1 MGFVREAT
9 NVSHIHVSSLS
20 PSLPFTLKINR
31 ENIFRLGERRKEG
44 RWGGREVGR
53 EGGRDEGRERQNRKE
68 EQKGDT
74 WQGKAALLSV
84 VLTGRNSDS

>member
-31 ENIFRLGERRKEG
+31 ENIFRLGERDER
-44 RWGGREVGR
+44 RGGG
-53 EGGRDEGRERQNRKE
+53 DEGRERQDRKK

-74 WQGKAALLSV
+74 QQGKAALLSV
-84 VLTGRNSDS
+84 VLTGCNSDS